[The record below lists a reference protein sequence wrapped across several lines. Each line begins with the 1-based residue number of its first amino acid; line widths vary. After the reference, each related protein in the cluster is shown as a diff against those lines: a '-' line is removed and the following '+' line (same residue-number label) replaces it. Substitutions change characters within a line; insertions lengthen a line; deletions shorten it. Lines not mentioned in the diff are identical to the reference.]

1 MVKKLQNKLILVV
14 IILLVIAPFFIFLES
29 DLDRKVIPA
38 SFLLGE
44 RTGFDLTPGELTF
57 GRIEINQSAA
67 RDITISNNFNKPI
80 KISIES
86 SGEISKNLIVSENNF
101 QLIPSESRNIT
112 FSIQTRGLTEFKE
125 YSGEVTIISR
135 KI

>member
-1 MVKKLQNKLILVV
+1 MENKIIITIVFSV
-14 IILLVIAPFFIFLES
+14 IITSFFVMGMMP
-29 DLDRKVIPA
+29 LDKKIIPA

-57 GRIEINQSAA
+57 GKIEINQSASRNIQIA
-67 RDITISNNFNKPI
+67 NNFNKPI

-101 QLIPSESRNIT
+101 RLNPQESKNIS
-112 FSIQTRGLTEFKE
+112 FSIFTKGLTEFRE
-125 YSGEVTIISR
+125 YSGEVIIISR
-135 KI
+135 KV